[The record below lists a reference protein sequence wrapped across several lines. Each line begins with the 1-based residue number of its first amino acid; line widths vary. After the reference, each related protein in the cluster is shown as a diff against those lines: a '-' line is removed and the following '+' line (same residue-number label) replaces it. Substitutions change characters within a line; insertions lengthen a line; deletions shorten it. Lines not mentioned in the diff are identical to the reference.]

1 MDDFEILDTLEE
13 NAKDEIVFKFTRE
26 IFFKELRGERSWRN
40 KYDKLI
46 DEYSKRR

>member
-26 IFFKELRGERSWRN
+26 IFLRNYVENVVGVMN
-40 KYDKLI
+40 MI
-46 DEYSKRR
+46 N